1 MKVSIITAF
10 YKGNAYMADYKKMIR
25 ANQKNLESADEL
37 EAVIIND
44 SPEESVVLPEDGGD
58 CNIWIYDQKQNGG
71 IHAAR
76 VRGLSLCTGD
86 YVIFLDQDD
95 RLQEDAVATFIATMK
110 KYQTEADKVHATL
123 GQEFSRT
130 KIAQIMRYPVL
141 VSNALME
148 QKDGEVLWY
157 RTDYHKKLVGDYK
170 TYLRIGNQ
178 IVSPGQCLIPKAMI
192 PAVWTQ
198 HIGKKNGSDDYFLW
212 LLLLCQRTP
221 FSFVDQPLY
230 VHGYT
235 AQNLSAD
242 AKKMDD
248 STYEFIHVLEEEKVM
263 DPKDIR
269 LLRRTISYKDKFR
282 GGSAGT
288 KAFSTLRNLDIF
300 LPNLIF
306 KWRSKTPYGF
316 NRE

>member
-1 MKVSIITAF
+1 
-10 YKGNAYMADYKKMIR
+10 
-25 ANQKNLESADEL
+25 
-37 EAVIIND
+37 
-44 SPEESVVLPEDGGD
+44 
-58 CNIWIYDQKQNGG
+58 
-71 IHAAR
+71 
-76 VRGLSLCTGD
+76 
-86 YVIFLDQDD
+86 
-95 RLQEDAVATFIATMK
+95 
-110 KYQTEADKVHATL
+110 
-123 GQEFSRT
+123 
-130 KIAQIMRYPVL
+130 
-141 VSNALME
+141 
-148 QKDGEVLWY
+148 
-157 RTDYHKKLVGDYK
+157 
-170 TYLRIGNQ
+170 
-178 IVSPGQCLIPKAMI
+178 MI

-269 LLRRTISYKDKFR
+269 LLRRTIAYKDKFR

>member
-37 EAVIIND
+37 ESVIIND

-95 RLQEDAVATFIATMK
+95 RLREDAVATFIATMK
-110 KYQTEADKVHATL
+110 K
-123 GQEFSRT
+123 
-130 KIAQIMRYPVL
+130 
-141 VSNALME
+141 
-148 QKDGEVLWY
+148 
-157 RTDYHKKLVGDYK
+157 
-170 TYLRIGNQ
+170 
-178 IVSPGQCLIPKAMI
+178 
-192 PAVWTQ
+192 
-198 HIGKKNGSDDYFLW
+198 FLW

-282 GGSAGT
+282 GGSAGA